1 MSSSLG
7 PARTGVFG
15 KHESTDVL
23 KGFKMRLSWLSTSSL
38 HPKGGVLTTHGRGE
52 GRGRWEIV
60 ISGMVTQTAMPGATS
75 NGIKMVRISSG
86 TFHGT

>member
-15 KHESTDVL
+15 KHEPTDVL

-38 HPKGGVLTTHGRGE
+38 HPKGGVLTTHGREE
-52 GRGRWEIV
+52 GRKG
-60 ISGMVTQTAMPGATS
+60 
-75 NGIKMVRISSG
+75 KMGDCDFRDGDTDGDAWS
-86 TFHGT
+86 H